1 MPGGVSFYAET
12 VVEVTTPVIGR
23 LMNRTL
29 RPLFFSRATAGHWIR
44 HNVQETGRTQD
55 ILPARYAAAHPEE
68 R

>member
-1 MPGGVSFYAET
+1 
-12 VVEVTTPVIGR
+12 
-23 LMNRTL
+23 MNRTL